1 MARPC
6 AMGRRHFQP
15 AQSARLA
22 MTATPKKL
30 LQRRHIEA
38 LVAVGDGLSVH
49 RAARDLGVPQP
60 VLSRL
65 LAEAEAVL
73 GARLFER
80 SSHGSKPTLQGQE
93 VLSHARFVLRAIERL
108 NAVVAE
114 ARPTIQLGC
123 IPRAMHTLM
132 PGLLSSLY
140 PGAAGDAQANSI
152 EAGFHFRV
160 VEGSSKMLF
169 DAVSAGSLDFAI
181 LRSPARTASGD
192 NDLVVERLYDE
203 RTVIICAADH
213 PDIPDTPVA
222 LSRLVSHGWALPEA
236 ETTSRVAFDAFWDEH
251 GLPQIR
257 PVIETRSF
265 ESNLAVVAGTRLISI
280 APESIA
286 RSHVSFGM
294 LRIVKVRRALP
305 ANPVMLAFNRMAEE
319 DPGLNDFR
327 RRIHQTART
336 LALT

>member
-1 MARPC
+1 
-6 AMGRRHFQP
+6 
-15 AQSARLA
+15 
-22 MTATPKKL
+22 MTAPPKKL

-80 SSHGSKPTLQGQE
+80 SSHGSKPTVQGQE

-108 NAVVAE
+108 NAVVAD

-140 PGAAGDAQANSI
+140 PGATGDAQANSI

-160 VEGSSKMLF
+160 VEGSSRMLF
-169 DAVSAGSLDFAI
+169 DAIFAGSLDFAI
-181 LRSPARTASGD
+181 LRSAARTASGD
-192 NDLVVERLYDE
+192 DDLVVERLYDE

-222 LSRLVSHGWALPEA
+222 LSRLVNHAWALPEA

-336 LALT
+336 LALA

>member
-1 MARPC
+1 MNIERKIL
-6 AMGRRHFQP
+6 F
-15 AQSARLA
+15 SSK
-22 MTATPKKL
+22 MTSTKKL

-80 SSHGSKPTLQGQE
+80 SSHGSKPTPQGQG
-93 VLSHARFVLRAIERL
+93 VLAHARFVLRAIERL
-108 NAVVAE
+108 NSVIAE

-132 PGLLSSLY
+132 PVLLSNLY
-140 PGAAGDAQANSI
+140 PVASNGEVQAAAMD
-152 EAGFHFRV
+152 AGFHFRV

-169 DAVSAGSLDFAI
+169 DAISAGSLDFAI
-181 LRSPARTASGD
+181 LRSPARNASAD
-192 NDLVVERLYDE
+192 DDLVVERLYDE
-203 RTVIICAADH
+203 RTVVICAADH
-213 PDIPDTPVA
+213 PDIPDSPVA
-222 LSRLVSHGWALPEA
+222 LSRLASHGWALPDP

-286 RSHVSFGM
+286 RSHVSFGD

-305 ANPVMLAFNRMAEE
+305 GNPVMLAFNRMAEE

-327 RRIHQTART
+327 RMIHDTARA